1 MERGLFNGVSDTEFS
16 PNTSMTRGMF
26 VTAVG
31 RLAGVGAEGEDSESE
46 DAGSG
51 TTDFTDVSADSW
63 YAPYVA
69 WAAENG
75 IVSGTTDTTFEP
87 DRAITRQ
94 EMATLLSRYAE
105 FAKIELTEGDTVTFT
120 DSDEI
125 SDYAKAA
132 VEAMAS
138 AGLIQGMGDGTFAP
152 RQTATR
158 AEVATLLA
166 RFMQEYSL

>member
-1 MERGLFNGVSDTEFS
+1 
-16 PNTSMTRGMF
+16 
-26 VTAVG
+26 
-31 RLAGVGAEGEDSESE
+31 
-46 DAGSG
+46 
-51 TTDFTDVSADSW
+51 
-63 YAPYVA
+63 
-69 WAAENG
+69 
-75 IVSGTTDTTFEP
+75 
-87 DRAITRQ
+87 
-94 EMATLLSRYAE
+94 MATLLSRYAE